1 MTPAGG
7 RRGKG
12 GTAGRA
18 ADGPGVRAGS
28 FRRGFRNTNPL
39 VLVVALA
46 LLLPALLGLEYF
58 FTSGAWSDVAL
69 KYWLRKSSDD
79 YVYVSWVVGRNKN
92 DPPDEPTIYLL
103 GGSTVRESITS
114 NDTLEASIQ
123 DEGGPDTEVYNLGS
137 MNQNF
142 AQSLAVVDNI
152 PDTPATVIVGINNG
166 RFTPSRGDNQKQ
178 AEGREFLLK
187 STFLRTYVNEE
198 SGKYRYTYTI
208 LPGIFS
214 YVTSYAQEH
223 QDELL
228 SGEIPTRTY
237 GLHRY
242 NLKGNHSVAQKERMV
257 ERWNKRRAPIFRKNL
272 DYNMAML
279 EELLKRAEQR
289 GIDVVLLELPSNR
302 EIIGDDFD
310 DARALYQPRVQGL
323 ADEYGVPYVDFN
335 AELPLTNADFHDLSH
350 LVEPGRVVWE
360 ARLAE
365 ELARLLGADGA
376 LAPTAPGEGADA
388 KVAAAP

>member
-7 RRGKG
+7 RAGKG
-12 GTAGRA
+12 GHGA
-18 ADGPGVRAGS
+18 PGVRAGS
-28 FRRGFRNTNPL
+28 FRRGFRNANPL

-46 LLLPALLGLEYF
+46 LLLPALLGLNAF

-79 YVYVSWVVGRNKN
+79 YVFVSWTVGRNKQ

-114 NDTLEASIQ
+114 NDTLEAAIVE
-123 DEGGPDTEVYNLGS
+123 EGGPDTEVFNLGS

-152 PDTPATVIVGINNG
+152 PDTPATVVVGINNG

-187 STFLRTYVNEE
+187 STFLRRYVNEE
-198 SGKYRYTYTI
+198 SGKYRYTWTI

-214 YVTSYAQEH
+214 YATSYVQQH

-228 SGEIPTRTY
+228 SGEIPTRKY
-237 GLHRY
+237 GIHRY
-242 NLKGNHSVAQKERMV
+242 NLKGNHTVAQKERMV

-279 EELLKRAEQR
+279 EELLRRAEER
-289 GIDVVLLELPSNR
+289 GIDVLLLELPSNR
-302 EIIGDDFD
+302 EVIGDDFD
-310 DARALYQPRVQGL
+310 DARAMYRPRVREL
-323 ADEYGVPYVDFN
+323 ADEFGVPYVDFN
-335 AELPLTNADFHDLSH
+335 DELPLTNADFHDLSH

-360 ARLAE
+360 TRLAE
-365 ELARLLGADGA
+365 ELARLLGPDGVLRRDGA
-376 LAPTAPGEGADA
+376 FGPTATTDL
-388 KVAAAP
+388 AAAP